1 MFFSFLQYQNFFL
14 HEAVLILEDGD
25 QLVSDSLVDVGLI
38 SGQKAIQGILHLAI
52 YWFATVS
59 TSMERNKRINE

>member
-52 YWFATVS
+52 Y
-59 TSMERNKRINE
+59 